1 MFAGALN
8 ICSSKEYIYVMD
20 DALSIYIY
28 IFFNDGCFFVIQI
41 ICLQV
46 PWIYMFTGAFNIFF
60 EEYIYAMDVISMLQM
75 IYIYPRKVF

>member
-28 IFFNDGCFFVIQI
+28 I
-41 ICLQV
+41 
-46 PWIYMFTGAFNIFF
+46 
-60 EEYIYAMDVISMLQM
+60 YIYIYFLMMDVFSLFRLYVYKCREYTCSQVHSIYSLKNISMLWM
-75 IYIYPRKVF
+75 